1 VGTNHIHFQLVYGLH
16 ALMLIEYLLPM
27 TNSVMFQGSGMK
39 WVLSTQLFELETL
52 EESHTFH

>member
-1 VGTNHIHFQLVYGLH
+1 VYGLH

-27 TNSVMFQGSGMK
+27 TNSVMFQGFGMK